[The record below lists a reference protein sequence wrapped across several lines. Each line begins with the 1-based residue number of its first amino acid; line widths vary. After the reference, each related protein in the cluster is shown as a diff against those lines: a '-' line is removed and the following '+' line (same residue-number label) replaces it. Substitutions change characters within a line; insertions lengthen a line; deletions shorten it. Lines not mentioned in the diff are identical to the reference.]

1 MTYDSRIDTESH
13 IAQVQ
18 LSIDIIIH
26 DLTAR
31 RNAHD
36 ASKLVDPEKAGFDEW
51 TPKLRALT
59 YGSDEYKAALSQMG
73 VFLAHHYENNDHHP
87 EHHSAGIN
95 GMNLIQIMEMLAD
108 WRAAAMRHADGD
120 IRKSLEI
127 NVKRFGLSEQ
137 VAQILRNTVDYL
149 GW

>member
-1 MTYDSRIDTESH
+1 MTYDSRIDTELH
-13 IAQVQ
+13 IAQVRQ
-18 LSIDIIIH
+18 NMDAMIH

-31 RNAHD
+31 RNVHD

-95 GMNLIQIMEMLAD
+95 DMNFMQIMEMLAD
-108 WRAAAMRHADGD
+108 WKAATMRHADGD
-120 IRKSLEI
+120 IQKSLEI

-137 VAQILRNTVDYL
+137 VAQLLRNTVDYL

>member
-1 MTYDSRIDTESH
+1 MTYDSRPDTEAH
-13 IAQVQ
+13 VAQVQ
-18 LSIDIIIH
+18 SNMNAVIYDLID
-26 DLTAR
+26 R
-31 RNAHD
+31 RDVHD
-36 ASKLVDPEKAGFDEW
+36 ASKFVDPEKTGFDEW

-73 VFLAHHYENNDHHP
+73 VFLAHHYESNDHHP
-87 EHHSAGIN
+87 EHHPAGIN
-95 GMNLIQIMEMLAD
+95 GMNLMQIMEMLAD
-108 WRAAAMRHADGD
+108 WKAAAMRHADGD